1 MLKIIVANFHLE
13 KIGWIIKK
21 TIGYMLFC
29 GLVAALLFGG
39 YAYATRSSVYQAKI
53 SFYAYSDPDY
63 VSDTSVNITY
73 SEVNQA
79 KNLISSYTQILKSNT
94 FLTALQEETGLNYS
108 VSYLKSIISTS
119 AVSDTAV
126 FYVYVL
132 DSNPVNAQK
141 IANAIGELA
150 PDMIIELVK
159 AGGVTVLDSAEL
171 PTTPYQQTNV
181 PFTAILGFV
190 FGFALAFIFFIIK
203 GLLNTT
209 IRRKYEVEDMFNIPI
224 LGDVPQIE
232 DPIKESKGA
241 IVTDETNTKLLST
254 DSPFT
259 MNEAYNSIRTKLL
272 YTGMDEKCPIYGITS
287 ADSGEGKSL
296 NSINL
301 SISYAHLGKKV
312 LLIDGDLR
320 KSGISRALKA
330 SVRKG
335 LSQYLGGINADFELY
350 NYNENLDILFA
361 GEIPPN
367 PMELLSSE
375 KCKKILQKF
384 QETYDVIFIDFP
396 PVGEVADALALATTV
411 SSFILVIRENCTKFD
426 KEEAVIRSL
435 EPLGADICGFIYNGI
450 ANDSK
455 EYKYNTKKYG
465 KEYGYGFQ
473 YNKDNTNTK

>member
-1 MLKIIVANFHLE
+1 MLKIIIANFHLE
-13 KIGWIIKK
+13 KILWIIKK
-21 TIGYMLFC
+21 NIGYMVFV

-39 YAYATRSSVYQAKI
+39 YAYATRSSVYQAKL
-53 SFYAYSDPDY
+53 SFYAYSDPNY

-79 KNLISSYTQILKSNT
+79 KNLISSYTQILKSDT
-94 FLTALQEETGLNYS
+94 FLEALKEETGLNYS
-108 VSYLKSIISTS
+108 TSYLKSIISTS

-150 PDMIIELVK
+150 PDMIVSLVK
-159 AGGVTVLDSAEL
+159 AGGVQVLDSAKL
-171 PTTPYQQTNV
+171 PTTPYKQTNV
-181 PFTAILGFV
+181 GFTAILGFL
-190 FGFALAFIFFIIK
+190 FGCVAAFVVFIIK

-209 IRRKYEVEDMFNIPI
+209 IRRKYEIEDMFSIPI
-224 LGDVPQIE
+224 LGDVPEIE
-232 DPIKESKGA
+232 EDKTNGA
-241 IVTDETNTKLLST
+241 INTDGKNPKFLSE
-254 DSPFT
+254 DSSFA
-259 MNEAYNSIRTKLL
+259 MNEAYNAIRTKLL
-272 YTGMDEKCPIYGITS
+272 YTGMDQKCPIYGITS

-301 SISYAHLGKKV
+301 SISYSHLGKKV

-320 KSGISRALKA
+320 KSGVQRALKKN
-330 SVRKG
+330 VRHG
-335 LSQYLGGINADFELY
+335 LSQYLGGINKDFELY

-367 PMELLSSE
+367 PMELLSSD
-375 KCKKILQKF
+375 KCLHMLEQLQ
-384 QETYDVIFIDFP
+384 EEYDVIFIDFP
-396 PVGEVADALALATTV
+396 PVGEVADALALANTV
-411 SSFILVIRENCTKFD
+411 TSYILVVRENLTKFD
-426 KEEAVIRSL
+426 KEESIIRSL

-450 ANDSK
+450 ATDSR

-465 KEYGYGFQ
+465 EEYGYGFR
-473 YNKDNTNTK
+473 YNTNKEDK